1 VENLAPPPVDSR
13 YIQANERTFLAWI
26 RTSLA
31 LVTFGFVV
39 ARLGA
44 WLTEVEATAQRETPP
59 FSAGFLGLCFVV
71 LAVLVDVMAT
81 VRYWQVRRALRSG
94 RPVPM
99 DLMPLVFGLFTVVLA
114 TLVCIYTFSVVL

>member
-1 VENLAPPPVDSR
+1 
-13 YIQANERTFLAWI
+13 NERTFLAWI

-59 FSAGFLGLCFVV
+59 FSAAFLGLCFVV
-71 LAVLVDVMAT
+71 LSVVIDVMAT
-81 VRYWQVRRALRSG
+81 VRYWQVLRALRSG
-94 RPVPM
+94 RPIPM
-99 DLMPLVFGLFTVVLA
+99 DITPVVFGLFTVVLA
-114 TLVCIYTFSVVL
+114 TLVCIHTFSIVL